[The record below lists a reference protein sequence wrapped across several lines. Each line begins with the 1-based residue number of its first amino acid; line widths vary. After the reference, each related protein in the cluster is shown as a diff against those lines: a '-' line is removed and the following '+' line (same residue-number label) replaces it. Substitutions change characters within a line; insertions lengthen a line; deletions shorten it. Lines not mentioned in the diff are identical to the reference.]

1 MLTVGLVRADAG
13 DTLNFI
19 AGGVVRNDDNLFRLP
34 SNFDPQQVL
43 GKPTKSDQVQV
54 TYAGIRLDK
63 SYSQQR
69 VQVDATASHYRYQT
83 FNQLNFDAFD
93 YRALWMWHLTQR
105 FSGNLSVDH
114 KQTQSSFADT
124 RNFAGSSTVTT
135 ENRRFD
141 ADWWLH
147 GNWHLT
153 GGVAQYSWRNS
164 QTSRAEDSVR
174 QRSADAGV
182 RYVAASGSS
191 LALLS
196 RQARGTYDERQLNAP
211 QLLDTGFTQ
220 AETEL
225 RMSWVLSGKSTLDGR
240 VTRLERKHQHF
251 VQRDFGGTAGRLDYT
266 LTPTGKLQLKLS
278 AARDIASYQEANH
291 SYYVND
297 SLAFAPVWRISDKVA
312 LRLNLERSQR
322 DFLGGATLASPVPR
336 RDRVRSV
343 QLSLDWSPMRF
354 LLLTFSLQHD
364 QRSSNDANFG
374 YDANAAS
381 IAAQVSF

>member
-13 DTLNFI
+13 DPLNFI
-19 AGGVVRNDDNLFRLP
+19 AGGVVRSEDNLFRLP

-54 TYAGIRLDK
+54 TYAGIKLDK

-69 VQVDATASHYRYQT
+69 FQVDATASNYRYRT

-105 FSGNLSVDH
+105 FGGNLSVDH
-114 KQTQSSFADT
+114 KETQSSFSDT
-124 RNFAGSSTVTT
+124 RNFTRSSTVTT

-164 QTSRAEDSVR
+164 QTFRAEDSIR

-182 RYVAASGSS
+182 RYVANSGSS

-196 RQARGTYDERQLNAP
+196 RQATGTYDERQLNAP

-220 AETEL
+220 VETEL

-240 VTRLERKHQHF
+240 VTRLERKHRHF

-297 SLAFAPVWRISDKVA
+297 SLAFAPVWQISDKVA
-312 LRLNLERSQR
+312 LRLNLQRSQR
-322 DFLGGATLASPVPR
+322 NFLGGATLASPVAR
-336 RDRVRSV
+336 RDQVRSV

-364 QRSSNDANFG
+364 QRSSNEANFG
-374 YDANAAS
+374 YEANAAS